1 MSFLLNVSNDAGS
14 RPEEFSINDIEV
26 LVDKKEQNWF
36 KKAHM
41 GKYLG
46 LFHIHR
52 SMEKLADEDQKTRAF
67 LEVEGGCHD
76 VTLPREDAQDHDIFI
91 SLTGVLYVVV
101 NSQEDKGKA
110 FKKHILKDIVP
121 RGFHKKIEE
130 IQKELQQVIEKKS
143 NNCNAQ

>member
-1 MSFLLNVSNDAGS
+1 M
-14 RPEEFSINDIEV
+14 
-26 LVDKKEQNWF
+26 
-36 KKAHM
+36 
-41 GKYLG
+41 
-46 LFHIHR
+46 
-52 SMEKLADEDQKTRAF
+52 
-67 LEVEGGCHD
+67 
-76 VTLPREDAQDHDIFI
+76 TLPREDAQDHDIFI

-143 NNCNAQ
+143 NTCIAQ